1 MARAHVLGVPR
12 IGPQR
17 ELKSALEAYW
27 RGDIDE
33 AALQSVASA
42 IRQAN
47 WQRQHA
53 AGLDFVTVGDFAFYD
68 QMLNHVALL
77 GCAPARFG
85 FGNTLGLPEY
95 FQLARGNAACHAME
109 MTKWFDT
116 NYHYLVPELKPETQ
130 FSPGT
135 TWLFDEVAEART
147 AGFNPK
153 PAPESRHRPAA
164 DGRAGRG
171 GKSPRLFPW
180 PGTGR

>member
-1 MARAHVLGVPR
+1 MALAHTLGVPR
-12 IGPQR
+12 IGPHR
-17 ELKSALEAYW
+17 ELKFALEKFW

-33 AALQSVASA
+33 AALRSVASG

-85 FGNTLGLPEY
+85 FGATISLPEY
-95 FQLARGNAACHAME
+95 FQLARGNDVCHAME

-116 NYHYLVPELKPETQ
+116 NYHYLVPELKPDTA
-130 FSPGT
+130 FSLATG
-135 TWLFDEVAEART
+135 WLFDEVAEAQT
-147 AGFNPK
+147 AGFKVK
-153 PAPESRHRPAA
+153 PVLIGPLTFLHLA
-164 DGRAGRG
+164 
-171 GKSPRLFPW
+171 K
-180 PGTGR
+180 